1 MFKSIKLLLF
11 FLIAAS
17 PMMAQEASTAAGN
30 SLAESTSA
38 KPPYFISMVGESS
51 APDAEGFLRRWM
63 ILDPIH
69 KDIRT
74 NILFTDSYL
83 RASFVD
89 TLYFKDQFALVMPKE
104 GKKVKVGKEN
114 LQWRSVES
122 NGYNVQLLRYAEQQL
137 KVKYYGVL
145 FFVATIID
153 APEDMDVR
161 LAIGSNSGSMW
172 WLNGQEALIL
182 SGDRRMV
189 MDDGISQV
197 VKLKKGANI
206 LRGAIIN
213 GPGMSNYC
221 VRLLNAKGEPV
232 KNIAVRTK

>member
-1 MFKSIKLLLF
+1 
-11 FLIAAS
+11 
-17 PMMAQEASTAAGN
+17 MAQEGSY
-30 SLAESTSA
+30 AESIPA
-38 KPPYFISMVGESS
+38 RPPYFIPMVGESS
-51 APDAEGFLRRWM
+51 TPDAEGFLRRWM

-69 KDIRT
+69 KDLRT

-89 TLYFKDQFALVMPKE
+89 TLYFKDQFSLVMPKE
-104 GKKVKVGKEN
+104 GKKEKWGKEK
-114 LQWRSVES
+114 LQWRAVES
-122 NGYNVQLLRYAEQQL
+122 NGYNVQLLRYAELQL

-145 FFVATIID
+145 FFVATIVD

-161 LAIGSNSGSMW
+161 LAIGSNSASMW
-172 WLNGQEALIL
+172 WLNGEEALIL

-189 MDDGISQV
+189 MDDGVSQI

-213 GPGMSNYC
+213 GPGMSSYC
-221 VRLLNAKGEPV
+221 VRMLDTKGEPV
-232 KNIAVRTK
+232 RNIAVRTK

>member
-11 FLIAAS
+11 FLLAAS
-17 PMMAQEASTAAGN
+17 PVLAQEGSQ
-30 SLAESTSA
+30 AESVSA
-38 KPPYFISMVGESS
+38 RPPYFIPMVGESS

-69 KDIRT
+69 KDLRT

-89 TLYFKDQFALVMPKE
+89 TVYFKDQFSLLMPKE
-104 GKKVKVGKEN
+104 GKKEKVGKEK
-114 LQWRSVES
+114 LQWRAVES
-122 NGYNVQLLRYAEQQL
+122 NGYNVQLLRYAERQL
-137 KVKYYGVL
+137 NVKYYGVL

-161 LAIGSNSGSMW
+161 LAVGSNSGSMW

-189 MDDGISQV
+189 MDDGISLN

-206 LRGAIIN
+206 LRGAVIN
-213 GPGMSNYC
+213 GPGMSNFC
-221 VRLLNAKGEPV
+221 VRMLDAQGQPV

>member
-1 MFKSIKLLLF
+1 MCKSIKLLLF
-11 FLIAAS
+11 FLLAAS
-17 PMMAQEASTAAGN
+17 PMLAQEASQ
-30 SLAESTSA
+30 AESVSA
-38 KPPYFISMVGESS
+38 KPPYFIQMTTESS

-69 KDIRT
+69 KDLRT

-89 TLYFKDQFALVMPKE
+89 TLYFKDQFSLVMPKE
-104 GKKVKVGKEN
+104 GKKEKVGKEK
-114 LQWRSVES
+114 LQWRAVES

-172 WLNGQEALIL
+172 WLNGEEALIL

-189 MDDGISQV
+189 MDDGISLV

-213 GPGMSNYC
+213 GPGMSNFC
-221 VRLLNAKGEPV
+221 VRMLDADGQPV